1 MRSLSRRFLVS
12 VGLMS
17 LAVTILGSVGAF
29 VVFQRE
35 LSNRQI
41 SYLSDYV
48 RERSSNIDRRFS
60 NLTNLHKAAGAELER
75 RVHHLSPSQVDRLAD
90 DFFPR
95 KGDGTRRSRA
105 QFFDGHLTASGRWI
119 YGMGS
124 YVGSADKATPAE
136 MATLTAAFSVVSD
149 FGQAAHSDYDNFY
162 FFTPGSTRLVMFG
175 PDRPDRLMF
184 YRHDAP
190 PTLDIGKEEM
200 AIITL
205 PANDPARMT
214 RCTNLQRLI
223 QDTQGRRLA
232 TGCLTP
238 AYVDG
243 RYVGS
248 FGSSIELTGFLL
260 NAVKTTLPGA
270 SNLVITGKGELIAYP
285 GFAEPGQASEKTV
298 KAYERRLGLTSLV
311 KAIEKDGHAHGV
323 ITSPDGSQI
332 VAYGRLNGPDWYLL
346 LTYPKAAVTAS
357 AARTASW
364 VLLLGGLAAL
374 AQTLLVVSLAR
385 KTIVQPLSRLAAS
398 CEPEARERPDVT
410 DVENRDDEIGV
421 LAVALRSEREKTE
434 EVLASLED
442 RVRERTAE
450 LERANTEKSRFL
462 PI

>member
-1 MRSLSRRFLVS
+1 MRSLSRRFLIS

-29 VVFQRE
+29 VVFQHE

-48 RERSSNIDRRFS
+48 RERSSNVDRRFS

-75 RVHHLSPSQVDRLAD
+75 RVHHLSPSQVDRLSD
-90 DFFPR
+90 DFLPR

-136 MATLTAAFSVVSD
+136 MATLIAAFSVVSD

-162 FFTPGSTRLVMFG
+162 FFIPGATRLVMFG

-190 PTLDIGKEEM
+190 PTLDISKEEM
-200 AIITL
+200 STITL

-238 AYVDG
+238 AYIDG

-298 KAYERRLGLTSLV
+298 KAYEQRLPVPMDRR
-311 KAIEKDGHAHGV
+311 
-323 ITSPDGSQI
+323 
-332 VAYGRLNGPDWYLL
+332 
-346 LTYPKAAVTAS
+346 
-357 AARTASW
+357 SW
-364 VLLLGGLAAL
+364 PMAG
-374 AQTLLVVSLAR
+374 
-385 KTIVQPLSRLAAS
+385 
-398 CEPEARERPDVT
+398 
-410 DVENRDDEIGV
+410 
-421 LAVALRSEREKTE
+421 
-434 EVLASLED
+434 
-442 RVRERTAE
+442 
-450 LERANTEKSRFL
+450 
-462 PI
+462 